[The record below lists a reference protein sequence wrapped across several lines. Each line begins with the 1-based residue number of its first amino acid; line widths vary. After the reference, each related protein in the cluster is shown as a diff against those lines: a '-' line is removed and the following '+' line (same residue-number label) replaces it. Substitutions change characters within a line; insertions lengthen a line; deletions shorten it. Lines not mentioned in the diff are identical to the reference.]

1 MRKNNKKIIQ
11 LILPIFKLFSSSL
24 SFIFQIFKL
33 IIERRILLMITIVLD
48 LSIII
53 SHKND
58 TYNLNKKH
66 SNLFLSPLINYF
78 HLSYQFRS

>member
-11 LILPIFKLFSSSL
+11 LILLIFKLFSSSL

-58 TYNLNKKH
+58 TYNLNQKTFKLIFITF
-66 SNLFLSPLINYF
+66 NKLFSFII
-78 HLSYQFRS
+78 SI